1 MIRNF
6 SLDEFAASE
15 TAVARRINNALPED
29 LEPQAWS
36 TLQMMQAIRD
46 HLSAVAGRDVPISI
60 TSGYRSPAL
69 NAAVKGS
76 ATSDHVRAMAVD
88 FKAPRFGTT
97 TQVVRELSRHVDAL
111 GIGQLILEY
120 PERGSGSWVHVSTRK
135 PAKQLNRVITIT
147 ASGTFVGVRG

>member
-6 SLDEFAASE
+6 SLDEFAASA
-15 TAVARRINNALPED
+15 TAAERRINNAVPEE

-60 TSGYRSPAL
+60 TSGFRSPAL

-76 ATSDHVRAMAVD
+76 PTSDHVRAQAVD
-88 FKAPRFGTT
+88 FKAPRFGTS
-97 TQVVRELSRHVDAL
+97 TQIARELSRHVDSL
-111 GIGQLILEY
+111 GIGQLILEH
-120 PERGSGSWVHVSTRK
+120 PERGSGSWIHVSIRK

-147 ASGTFVGVRG
+147 DSGTFVGVRG

>member
-6 SLDEFAASE
+6 SLAEFSASTTAA
-15 TAVARRINNALPED
+15 ARGIDNTVPEA
-29 LEPQAWS
+29 LEPQAWA

-46 HLSAVAGRDVPISI
+46 HLSAAAGRDVPISI
-60 TSGYRSPAL
+60 TSGFRSPAL

-76 ATSDHVRAMAVD
+76 PNSDHVRAMAVD

-120 PERGSGSWVHVSTRK
+120 PERGPGSWVHVSTRK
-135 PAKQLNRVITIT
+135 PAKQLNRVITISD
-147 ASGTFVGVRG
+147 SGTFVGVRG

>member
-6 SLDEFAASE
+6 TLAEFSASA
-15 TAVARRINNALPED
+15 TAQARGINNAVPEE
-29 LEPQAWS
+29 LEPHAWA

-46 HLSAVAGRDVPISI
+46 HLSAAAGRDVPIAI

-76 ATSDHVRAMAVD
+76 PTSDHVKAMAVD

-111 GIGQLILEY
+111 GIGQLILEH
-120 PERGSGSWVHVSTRK
+120 PQRGSGSWVHVSSRK

-147 ASGTFVGVRG
+147 DKGTFVGVHG